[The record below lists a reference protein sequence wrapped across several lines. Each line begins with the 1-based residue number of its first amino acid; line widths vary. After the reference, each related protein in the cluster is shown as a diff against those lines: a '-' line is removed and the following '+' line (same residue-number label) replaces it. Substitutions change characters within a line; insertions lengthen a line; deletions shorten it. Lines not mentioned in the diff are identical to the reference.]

1 MGLAEAELFGGGG
14 GGGGGS
20 WLCLGWAYIGTN
32 SQQKKSIDSILY

>member
-1 MGLAEAELFGGGG
+1 MGLAEAELFG

-32 SQQKKSIDSILY
+32 S

>member
-1 MGLAEAELFGGGG
+1 MSLAKAELFGG

-32 SQQKKSIDSILY
+32 S